1 MNRIHTLCSAL
12 KQFGLTK
19 SAGKMLNLTAKDLD
33 DLIEFNYANRSLE
46 LYCSG
51 NAEPKYCNK
60 LIETINQVQRR
71 MSEEANVAS
80 DAIQIKNLNLRYMM
94 RDWLILSHNFASII
108 PELGITREIFT
119 EWLMEDILPEVEN
132 TISSVE
138 KYLNIYNDGF
148 NIDDY
153 NPDQEDHETIS
164 QNKSYFDMMRR
175 EILADLDAGG
185 SLGLP
190 FSKVQQLLLSTTNIT
205 QERALAAKLLSRI
218 LAI

>member
-1 MNRIHTLCSAL
+1 MNRIHTLRSAL
-12 KQFGLTK
+12 KQLGLTK

-51 NAEPKYCNK
+51 NAESEYCNK
-60 LIETINQVQRR
+60 LIKTINQVQNR

-80 DAIQIKNLNLRYMM
+80 DVIQIKDLNLRYMT

-119 EWLMEDILPEVEN
+119 EWLMEDVLPKVED
-132 TISSVE
+132 TISSIE

-148 NIDDY
+148 DIDDY

-164 QNKSYFDMMRR
+164 QNKLYFDMMKTK
-175 EILADLDAGG
+175 ILSDLDSGG
-185 SLGLP
+185 SIGLP
-190 FSKVQQLLLSTTNIT
+190 FSKVQQLLLSTTNAT

-218 LAI
+218 LA